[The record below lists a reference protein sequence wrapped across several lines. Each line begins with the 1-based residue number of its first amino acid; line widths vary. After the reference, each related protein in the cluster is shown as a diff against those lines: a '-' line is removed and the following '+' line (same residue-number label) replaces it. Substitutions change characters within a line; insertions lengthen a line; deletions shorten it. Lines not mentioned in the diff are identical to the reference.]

1 MVNPSISREPRS
13 SQPADDL
20 ETGAA
25 SIAKLP
31 PSIDQIYQW
40 LASVMDPE
48 IPVLS
53 VLDLGIIRDVSWNG
67 DALEIAI
74 TPTYTGC
81 PATIAI
87 AEDIAT
93 MLQARGITNVS
104 IHRHLA
110 PAWRSDWI
118 TKAGRAKL
126 EAYGIAPPQR
136 AGRPKRCPRCQENN
150 LVRVSEFGSTPCK
163 ALWRCQSCLETFD
176 YFKCL

>member
-1 MVNPSISREPRS
+1 MVNPSIHHEPRS
-13 SQPADDL
+13 SQPVGNLA
-20 ETGAA
+20 
-25 SIAKLP
+25 
-31 PSIDQIYQW
+31 PSAVSNAQPRPIIDQIYKW

-53 VLDLGIIRDVSWNG
+53 VLDLGIIRDVNWNG
-67 DALEIAI
+67 GVLEIAI

-81 PATIAI
+81 PATVAI
-87 AEDIAT
+87 AEDIEAT
-93 MLQARGITNVS
+93 LRRHGIANIT

-110 PAWRSDWI
+110 PAWSSDWI
-118 TKAGRAKL
+118 TEAGRAKL

-136 AGRPKRCPRCQENN
+136 AGRPERCPRCHKNN